1 MPHGEAPFIV
11 LMFLGMFAGIAWI
24 AWVVATNMRLTK
36 VGRAQAE
43 AQARL
48 LDKLGSSQE
57 LASFL
62 QTDAGRKLL
71 DSGPPPEPR
80 RDPVRRILASVQGG
94 LMLAMLGVGFYVV
107 SAASG
112 SFHAPRPV
120 FLVPAVM
127 FGALGAGLLISAV
140 ATYLLSKQ
148 WGLLPGQEGG
158 AGRSG
163 SGAGDR

>member
-1 MPHGEAPFIV
+1 MDEKAPFIV

-80 RDPVRRILASVQGG
+80 RDPVRRILVSVQGG
-94 LMLAMLGVGFYVV
+94 LMLAMLGVGFYV
-107 SAASG
+107 ASIMNG
-112 SFHAPRPV
+112 SYHVPRLP
-120 FLVPAVM
+120 FLIPAVM
-127 FGALGAGLLISAV
+127 FGALGMGLLISAV
-140 ATYLLSKQ
+140 ATYVLSKQ

-158 AGRSG
+158 AERSDG
-163 SGAGDR
+163 GAGNR